1 MVAHKLVGGGAQVV
15 VVQLEPGAMVWCQPG
30 AFLWKTPNVQV
41 QTRVIGAGAGAGA
54 GGGVGLLDR
63 ALATAVTAGMRR
75 LAGQAAALPSFSVP
89 DGGSGLVAFASRRPG
104 AGAIRALRLE
114 GGRGWLVASGALV
127 AAEAGVGFALGERP
141 AAGFERLGGRGTAF
155 VCGRGS
161 LLALDLAR
169 YGGSLDVD
177 HARLV
182 AVQDGVRVETPQ
194 ARSDTPGAGAGA
206 LLTAVLGG
214 GPLSVAR
221 LTGEGL
227 ALLEAAGAAAE
238 AAAAAARPG
247 AGAGA
252 GGEGGAVDP
261 PISILPPGGRRARR
275 PAPWSRGERAPRM
288 ERVLHPEP
296 DRDPEVQAD
305 PEPHEP
311 EPHDEGEGGPNGVP
325 R

>member
-1 MVAHKLVGGGAQVV
+1 MVAHRLVGGGAQVV

-41 QTRVIGAGAGAGA
+41 QTRVIGAGADPA
-54 GGGVGLLDR
+54 GGAGLLDR

-89 DGGSGLVAFASRRPG
+89 ADGGSGLVAFAGRRPG
-104 AGAIRALRLE
+104 AGAIRALRVE
-114 GGRGWLVASGALV
+114 GGRGWLVASGGLV

-141 AAGFERLGGRGTAF
+141 PAGFERLGGSGTAF

-161 LLALDLAR
+161 LMELDLAR

-182 AVQDGVRVETPQ
+182 AVQDGVKLETPQ
-194 ARSDTPGAGAGA
+194 ARSDV

-214 GPLSVAR
+214 GPLSVAT

-227 ALLEAAGAAAE
+227 ALLESAATPAE
-238 AAAAAARPG
+238 GQAPAARPG
-247 AGAGA
+247 AEAA
-252 GGEGGAVDP
+252 NP

-275 PAPWSRGERAPRM
+275 PAPWGRGEGAPRM

-296 DRDPEVQAD
+296 ELDVD
-305 PEPHEP
+305 PHE
-311 EPHDEGEGGPNGVP
+311 ENEEEREGGGGSDGVP
-325 R
+325 

>member
-1 MVAHKLVGGGAQVV
+1 MVAHKLVGGAHVL
-15 VVQLEPGAMVWCQPG
+15 VVQLDPGAMVWCQPG

-41 QTRVIGAGAGAGA
+41 QTRVIGAGADT
-54 GGGVGLLDR
+54 GGVGLLDR

-89 DGGSGLVAFASRRPG
+89 AAAGSGLVAFAGRRVGPG
-104 AGAIRALRLE
+104 AAGGQIRALRLE

-141 AAGFERLGGRGTAF
+141 TAGFERLGGSGTAF
-155 VCGRGS
+155 VFGRGS
-161 LLALDLAR
+161 LLELDLAR

-194 ARSDTPGAGAGA
+194 AGGRSEA
-206 LLTAVLGG
+206 LLSAVLGG
-214 GPLSVAR
+214 GPLSVAT

-227 ALLEAAGAAAE
+227 ALLESAAVAAEGE
-238 AAAAAARPG
+238 AAAARSGAR
-247 AGAGA
+247 AGAEA
-252 GGEGGAVDP
+252 ANP
-261 PISILPPGGRRARR
+261 PISILPPGLPPAGRRARR
-275 PAPWSRGERAPRM
+275 PTSWSRGERAPRV
-288 ERVLHPEP
+288 ERVLHSDP
-296 DRDPEVQAD
+296 DPD
-305 PEPHEP
+305 PEPREA
-311 EPHDEGEGGPNGVP
+311 HDDGEGGPDGVP